1 MTGQVSALRND
12 CMKKKSNS
20 RRQYL
25 ETKDV
30 CVSIKT
36 ERVQDDDHDGVLTM
50 VGQERNLVDGI
61 WSAVGMT
68 AAQSGDL
75 HTGA

>member
-1 MTGQVSALRND
+1 MTGQVSALQID
-12 CMKKKSNS
+12 CMKKSKS
-20 RRQYL
+20 RRQYI

-61 WSAVGMT
+61 
-68 AAQSGDL
+68 
-75 HTGA
+75 

>member
-1 MTGQVSALRND
+1 VR
-12 CMKKKSNS
+12 
-20 RRQYL
+20 
-25 ETKDV
+25 
-30 CVSIKT
+30 VSIKT

-61 WSAVGMT
+61 WSAAGMT

>member
-1 MTGQVSALRND
+1 MTGQVSALQID
-12 CMKKKSNS
+12 CMKKKQQQATIL
-20 RRQYL
+20 REKRC
-25 ETKDV
+25 V
-30 CVSIKT
+30 RVSIKT

-61 WSAVGMT
+61 WSAAGMT

>member
-1 MTGQVSALRND
+1 MTGQVSALQID
-12 CMKKKSNS
+12 CMKKSNS
-20 RRQYL
+20 RRQYI

-61 WSAVGMT
+61 
-68 AAQSGDL
+68 
-75 HTGA
+75 